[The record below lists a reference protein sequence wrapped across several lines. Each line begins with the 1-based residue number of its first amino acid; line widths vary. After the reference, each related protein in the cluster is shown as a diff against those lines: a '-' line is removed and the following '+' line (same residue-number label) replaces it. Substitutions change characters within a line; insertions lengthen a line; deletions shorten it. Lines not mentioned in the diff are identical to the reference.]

1 MQLLNLN
8 QKARGE
14 MQSHSLRLPIQLVW
28 DFGNPFPIEF
38 NAMNGES
45 IDQNLTCNSFHV
57 SQNINILIL
66 SLVIMKMRK
75 WVPKIPI

>member
-66 SLVIMKMRK
+66 LSLILSLI
-75 WVPKIPI
+75 IPFNWI